1 MKESRY
7 LGLIPNELF
16 GEHAPLK
23 VQLSQDQDPCCD
35 SWMGHAINPL
45 AEKLMTP
52 VGTLYYMFWAQRF
65 SEIHDSNHCALVVDD
80 PLLHDGVTAENIGEK
95 SKQKREMLERI
106 VDSFN
111 LDRIDVVSWDI
122 FKDGDTF
129 NKDYNEIWAELFD
142 ILDGNDGFK
151 EELIAKTVPLQ
162 YRQNPRSYLYVVDEI
177 VAVLYMTSIGNQ
189 YRLGHLTERKLDR
202 RIKKL
207 FELGM
212 ERSSPGVI
220 YLQGDHALEVDDR
233 KSVLPPSKEHKA
245 KRRLLLSD
253 DYETVSEKIDASS
266 KFYRG
271 WLKKTLDLGGFDP
284 VVNKDVLADAVYDNL
299 ISPLR

>member
-1 MKESRY
+1 MKDSRY
-7 LGLIPNELF
+7 LGLIPNLLS

-23 VQLSQDQDPCCD
+23 VQIPGKQDPCCD

-45 AEKLMTP
+45 ADKLMTP
-52 VGTLYYMFWAQRF
+52 IGTLYYMFWAQRF
-65 SEIHDSNHCALVVDD
+65 SEAHDSNHCALVVDD
-80 PLLHDGVTAENIGEK
+80 PLLHDGVSAQNIGEK
-95 SKQKREMLERI
+95 SKHKKEMLERI
-106 VDSFN
+106 VDSYM
-111 LDRIDVVSWDI
+111 LDRIEVVSWDI
-122 FKDGDTF
+122 FKDGNTF
-129 NKDYNEIWAELFD
+129 NKDYNEIWTELIN
-142 ILDGNDGFK
+142 ILNGNDGFK

-212 ERSSPGVI
+212 VRPSPGVI
-220 YLQGDHALEVDDR
+220 YLQGDHALDADDR
-233 KSVLPPSKEHKA
+233 KRVLPPSKEHKV
-245 KRRLLLSD
+245 KRRILLSD
-253 DYETVSEKIDASS
+253 DYDTVHDKIDVSS

-271 WLKKTLDLGGFDP
+271 WLKKTLDLGGFNSF
-284 VVNKDVLADAVYDNL
+284 VSKEGLVDAVYDNL